1 MITEIYLVKQEKRCG
16 FFDKSDYSFI
26 NYERAFNKKKDAE
39 LYLYQLKQDLF
50 NEGYKPY
57 NDLDEAFYG
66 DSRITTATFCK
77 RDKLVKLTIKQI
89 FLM

>member
-16 FFDKSDYSFI
+16 FLDKADYSFI

-50 NEGYKPY
+50 KEGYKPY
-57 NDLDEAFYG
+57 NDLDEALLS
-66 DSRITTATFCK
+66 DSSIPTFTFCL